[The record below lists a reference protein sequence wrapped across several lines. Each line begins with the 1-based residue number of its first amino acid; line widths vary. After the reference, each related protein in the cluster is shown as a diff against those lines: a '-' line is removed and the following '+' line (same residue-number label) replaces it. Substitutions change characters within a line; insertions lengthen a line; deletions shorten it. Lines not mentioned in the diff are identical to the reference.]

1 MSLTI
6 TIFNEKLDKKNDA
19 FLSLEDF
26 TLKPKLLSQV
36 VRAELSNV
44 RVSRAHA
51 KIRSEVSGGGKKPWK
66 QKGTG
71 RARHGSSRS
80 PIWVGGGTTHGPRNV
95 RNWHLKINKSARISS
110 LKTILKDRL
119 IDNSVFELAKGFD
132 FPKTSQS
139 IELLQNLEKKTGNKI
154 KQTILLYTS
163 AEKPNLRGFVNA
175 GIFLLN
181 ASNIKIYKIV
191 AHKNVVLT
199 AGARELLEER
209 VSK

>member
-6 TIFNEKLDKKNDA
+6 TIFNEKLDKKVDA
-19 FLSLEDF
+19 FPALVDF

-44 RVSRAHA
+44 RISRAHA

-71 RARHGSSRS
+71 RARHGSTRS
-80 PIWVGGGTTHGPRNV
+80 PIWVKGGVAHGPRND
-95 RNWHLKINKSARISS
+95 RNWHLKINKTARISS

-119 IDNSVFELAKGFD
+119 VDNSVFEFVKDFN

-139 IELLQNLEKKTGNKI
+139 VNILQNLESKTGNKI
-154 KQTILLYTS
+154 KQTILLYTTS
-163 AEKPNLRGFVNA
+163 EKPSLRGFVNS
-175 GIFLLN
+175 GLTLLN
-181 ASNIKIYKIV
+181 ASNLKIYKIV
-191 AHKNVVLT
+191 AHKNVILT
-199 AGARELLEER
+199 PGARELLEER